1 MQGELALDASIERE
15 VLRRARQNF
24 QARNGREDRAWNRYG
39 AQGGRVLLILSD
51 RERSEFLDHARY
63 ELGVELHRAVANSQN
78 RAAQVQVQGQRL

>member
-39 AQGGRVLLILSD
+39 AQGGRTLFILSD
-51 RERSEFLDHARY
+51 RERSEFIEQARF
-63 ELGVELHRAVANSQN
+63 ELQGELRGTIAFRDAPGEGLSSL
-78 RAAQVQVQGQRL
+78 RRP